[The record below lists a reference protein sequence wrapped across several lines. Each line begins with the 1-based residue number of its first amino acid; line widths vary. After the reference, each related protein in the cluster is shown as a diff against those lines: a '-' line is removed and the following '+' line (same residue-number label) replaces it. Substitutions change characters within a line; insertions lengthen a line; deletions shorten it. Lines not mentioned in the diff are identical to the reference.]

1 MILKSY
7 WGAAELSLTRI
18 GHAANAAKIG
28 AESRPCFFDSRE
40 MPRVSALHSLLKPT
54 RERSPALISER
65 GHNLGVT
72 TSADS
77 G

>member
-7 WGAAELSLTRI
+7 WGAAELSLTWI
-18 GHAANAAKIG
+18 GHAANAAKLG

-54 RERSPALISER
+54 RSAPLRSYPSGDTIS
-65 GHNLGVT
+65 V
-72 TSADS
+72 
-77 G
+77 